1 MILRQD
7 ALLTGMGICNQR
19 ISTMQFLLSFDS
31 PIVMWVLYNR
41 ALLADNSWA
50 IHPKYFRTNF
60 IVIRFQYIIFFKTSQ
75 KGRYSNN
82 SPQGTSL
89 RYYPASWKEK
99 KKTQKQ
105 CWQWR
110 RPVKEKDDN
119 FLLNIKTYVALLK
132 IWWQRLVLM
141 ANDDCLQKKDECQ
154 LKKVG
159 KIYRKLS

>member
-82 SPQGTSL
+82 SLQGTSL

-119 FLLNIKTYVALLK
+119 FLSKLTLPCWRSDDSVLSSWQTMTVYKKKTNV
-132 IWWQRLVLM
+132 
-141 ANDDCLQKKDECQ
+141 
-154 LKKVG
+154 
-159 KIYRKLS
+159 S